1 MSKFKVSVGSAAVRE
16 IKKLDRKAQL
26 RIIECLENLADDPR
40 PKGVEKLQQNPRF
53 WRVRT
58 GEYRIVYNID
68 DASVIIYVVV
78 VRHRKD
84 AYRGLADLDSKLV
97 AATLS
102 AQLSGGL

>member
-1 MSKFKVSVGSAAVRE
+1 MSR
-16 IKKLDRKAQL
+16 
-26 RIIECLENLADDPR
+26 ENLADDPR

-58 GEYRIVYNID
+58 GDYRIVYNID
-68 DASVIIYVVV
+68 DAKVVIFVVV

-84 AYRGLADLDSKLV
+84 AYRGLEDLDTKLV

-102 AQLSGGL
+102 AQLFQAPYSL